1 MKKLFTLFTISMLA
15 IGMAQAQSIPITF
28 DSDIIV
34 GENWKADSGLESVT
48 VADDPT
54 SSGKGKVG
62 AITSSSAG
70 QKWQNA
76 QLQLNT
82 NYIDL
87 TTSTGSKT
95 ITVDVYS
102 DGAQD
107 FLFKLE
113 QSLNGGPNVE
123 IPFSK
128 QGAGW
133 ETIAVDFTSTG
144 VDDQYKLLVFFPC
157 YSTDFANDPF
167 DGVTYIDNV
176 TGVVGAASTPPAVIS
191 FPIDFETVVGS
202 SDFNNFDGGLAT
214 VIDNPQGSGKVAQM
228 VRNGGQVWAGSWLGM
243 SENIDFTTKKIISMD
258 VYTEAPIGTKIAL
271 KVEGGA
277 LAEIPAFTTKTG
289 EWETMSWDFTGT
301 ANDNFKLVFLFDL
314 GNTGDGSATSTFLFD
329 NITHTESV
337 PTAIGDTEIE
347 KLDLYPNPVSD
358 VLNIKGLDEGVS
370 IEIYNAAGSLVK
382 KVSVSGGTV
391 NVSELAKGVY
401 FVSSNGAIAKIIK
414 K

>member
-15 IGMAQAQSIPITF
+15 FGMAQAQSIPVTF
-28 DSDIIV
+28 ESDIIV

-54 SSGKGKVG
+54 GSGKGKVG
-62 AITSSSAG
+62 VITSSSAG
-70 QKWQNA
+70 LKWQNA
-76 QLQLNT
+76 QLNLIT
-82 NYIDL
+82 NYLDL
-87 TTSTGSKT
+87 TSTKT
-95 ITVDVYS
+95 ITFDIYT
-102 DGAQD
+102 DAAQE
-107 FLFKLE
+107 FLLKIE
-113 QSLNGGPNVE
+113 QSLNGGPNLEV
-123 IPFSK
+123 PFSTA
-128 QGAGW
+128 GTGW
-133 ETIAVDFTSTG
+133 ESITVDFTAAG
-144 VDDQYKLLVFFPC
+144 ANDQYKLLVWFPC
-157 YSTDFANDPF
+157 YSAGFANDPF
-167 DGVTYIDNV
+167 DGVSYVDNV
-176 TGVVGAASTPPAVIS
+176 SGVVGAASTPPAVIS

-289 EWETMSWDFTGT
+289 EWETISWDFTGT

-337 PTAIGDTEIE
+337 PTAIGGAEIE
-347 KLDLYPNPVSD
+347 TLALYPNPVYD
-358 VLNIKGLDEGVS
+358 VLNIQGLENGTKV
-370 IEIYNAAGSLVK
+370 EIYSVAGSLVK
-382 KVSVSGGTV
+382 KIQISGGTLD
-391 NVSELAKGVY
+391 VSDLAKGVY
-401 FVSSNGAIAKIIK
+401 FVSANGATSKIIK

>member
-1 MKKLFTLFTISMLA
+1 MKKFLLGIMVVIATSAYAQTI
-15 IGMAQAQSIPITF
+15 PVTF
-28 DSDIIV
+28 ESDITI
-34 GENWKADSGLESVT
+34 GENWKADSGLESVN
-48 VADDPT
+48 ALDDPT

-62 AITSSSAG
+62 VMTSSVSG

-87 TTSTGSKT
+87 TTATGSKT

-113 QSLNGGPNVE
+113 QSLNGGGNVE

-202 SDFNNFDGGLAT
+202 SDFNNFDGGIAT
-214 VIDNPQGSGKVAQM
+214 VIDNPQGVGKVAQLI
-228 VRNGGQVWAGSWLGM
+228 RNGGAVWAGSWLGM
-243 SENIDFTTKKIISMD
+243 SDNIDFTTKKIISMD

-277 LAEIPAFTTKTG
+277 LAEIPSFTTKTG
-289 EWETMSWDFTGT
+289 EWETMSWDFSGT

-329 NITHTESV
+329 NIMHSESV
-337 PTAIGDTEIE
+337 PTAIGGAEIE
-347 KLDLYPNPVSD
+347 KLSLYPNPVAD
-358 VLNIKGLDEGVS
+358 VLTIEGLEDGISV
-370 IEIYNAAGSLVK
+370 EIYGAAGSLIK
-382 KVSVSGGTV
+382 KVQLSGGTV
-391 NVSELAKGVY
+391 NVADLAKGVY
-401 FVSSNGAIAKIIK
+401 FVSANGATSKIIK